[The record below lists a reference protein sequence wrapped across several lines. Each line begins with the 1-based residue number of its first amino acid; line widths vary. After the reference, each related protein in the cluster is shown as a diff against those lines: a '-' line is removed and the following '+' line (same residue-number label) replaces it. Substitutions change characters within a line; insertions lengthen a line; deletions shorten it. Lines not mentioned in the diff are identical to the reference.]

1 MRRLIGFVVHN
12 WPLKLAAIVLA
23 SLLYAGLVLSQSAR
37 TWPGPIPIQVIHQP
51 SSAFIVGSLPDV
63 TNVQY
68 FAPVDVADRV
78 SSSAFVATVDL
89 ATANAAASEPFLVPV
104 RLQGPDGVNIID
116 YTPREIYVRLD
127 PLVTSTVPVTVDHG
141 TVPEGLRLG
150 ETTLS
155 QSTATVSGPESV
167 VNQVVAAVAR
177 VRIQSSGIDVDQL
190 VDLVPVDGRDEV
202 LSPVEL
208 TPTSVRVSIPVGT
221 PAGTKTVPVNA
232 VVTGTPA
239 AGFEVATTSIT
250 PAVATVAGE
259 TSTLA
264 GLDVG
269 ADAAR
274 RRDQR
279 DDDRGAVR
287 RPRTCR
293 TASRRSARRRS
304 TSASRC
310 ERPSRR
316 ERCRPG

>member
-1 MRRLIGFVVHN
+1 M
-12 WPLKLAAIVLA
+12 
-23 SLLYAGLVLSQSAR
+23 LSQSAR

-89 ATANAAASEPFLVPV
+89 ATANAAASEPILVPV

-150 ETTLS
+150 ETTVS

-190 VDLVPVDGRDEV
+190 VDLVPVDGQGEV

-208 TPTSVRVSIPVGT
+208 TPTSVRVLQFRSGRR
-221 PAGTKTVPVNA
+221 PARRRCR
-232 VVTGTPA
+232 
-239 AGFEVATTSIT
+239 
-250 PAVATVAGE
+250 
-259 TSTLA
+259 STLSSRA
-264 GLDVG
+264 HRPPDSRWRRRRSLRQLRRWRARPARCGVDVG

-287 RPRTCR
+287 RPEPAGRHPQVGEETFDVSV
-293 TASRRSARRRS
+293 TI
-304 TSASRC
+304 